1 MPKPIEKLAVIDGE
15 TLQDM
20 RFQPGKFCIDT
31 LLPQGISMLGGA
43 PKNGKSWMVL
53 DWCVRIAKGEPVWN
67 LPVKQGLTLYL
78 CLEDPLRRVQDR
90 LLQLTDEVPP
100 NAFFAT
106 AAEKL
111 GQGLC
116 EQIQEFAREHPDT
129 VLVAIDTFQIVRSGG
144 QDISYASDYE
154 EVRELKKLADELQL
168 SILLV
173 HHLRKQG
180 ASDPLNKLSG
190 TTGIS
195 GAMDAVFIL
204 DRGQRSEGAA
214 TLVCTG
220 RDIETRKLDLR
231 FSKFDCTWELVQD
244 SLENHSIEM
253 PEELTALTEFVRSIQ
268 TFSGSNTQLAGAV
281 SKLVGKEIA
290 PKSLK
295 QMMNRRRYALEEKGV
310 FFRSHRSNGQR
321 LVSVSFSS
329 APPDSDGSAA
339 SDVTSSSAGFTVPC
353 DPNSAETPV
362 FSRENAY
369 PA

>member
-1 MPKPIEKLAVIDGE
+1 MPKPIEKLTVSDGE

-20 RFQPGKFCIDT
+20 RFQPGKFTIDK

-53 DWCVRIAKGEPVWN
+53 DWCVRVAKGEPVWN
-67 LPVKQGLTLYL
+67 LPVKQGSTLYL

-90 LLQLTDEVPP
+90 LLQLTDEAPP
-100 NAFFAT
+100 NSFFAT
-106 AAEKL
+106 AAKKL
-111 GQGLC
+111 GQGLS
-116 EQIQEFAREHPDT
+116 EQIREFIHEHPDT
-129 VLVAIDTFQIVRSGG
+129 VLVAIDTFQIIRSGG
-144 QDISYASDYE
+144 QDISYASDYA
-154 EVRELKKLADELQL
+154 EVRELKRLADELAI

-173 HHLRKQG
+173 HHLRKHG

-204 DRGQRSEGAA
+204 DQGQRNEGAA

-231 FSKFDCTWELVQD
+231 FSKSDCTWELVQD
-244 SLENHSIEM
+244 SLENRALEI
-253 PEELTALTEFVRSIQ
+253 PGELTALIEFMRSAQ
-268 TFSGSNTQLAGAV
+268 TFYGSNTQLANAV
-281 SKLVGKEIA
+281 GKLAGKEIA

-295 QMMNRRRYALEEKGV
+295 QMMNRWRYALEEKGV
-310 FFRSHRSNGQR
+310 FFQSRRSNGQR
-321 LVSVSFSS
+321 FVTVSFSS
-329 APPDSDGSAA
+329 ALPNSDGSAA
-339 SDVTSSSAGFTVPC
+339 SDASSSGARFTVPC
-353 DPNSAETPV
+353 DPDGAKAPV
-362 FSRENAY
+362 FSKENAR

>member
-1 MPKPIEKLAVIDGE
+1 MLKPIERLAAIDGE

-53 DWCVRIAKGEPVWN
+53 DWCVRVAKGEPVWN
-67 LPVKQGLTLYL
+67 LPVKQGSILYL

-90 LLQLTDEVPP
+90 LLQLTDEAPP

-106 AAEKL
+106 TAEKL

-116 EQIQEFAREHPDT
+116 EQIREFIHEQPDT
-129 VLVAIDTFQIVRSGG
+129 ALVAIDTFQIVRSGG

-195 GAMDAVFIL
+195 GAMDAIFIL

-268 TFSGSNTQLAGAV
+268 TFSGSNTQLASAV

-295 QMMNRRRYALEEKGV
+295 QMMNRWRYVLEEKGV
-310 FFRSHRSNGQR
+310 SFRSHRSNGQR
-321 LVSVSFSS
+321 LVTVSFSS
-329 APPDSDGSAA
+329 APPNSDGSAA
-339 SDVTSSSAGFTVPC
+339 TSSSAGFTVPC
-353 DPNSAETPV
+353 DPDSAETPV
-362 FSRENAY
+362 FSMENAC

>member
-116 EQIQEFAREHPDT
+116 EQIQEFARE
-129 VLVAIDTFQIVRSGG
+129 I
-144 QDISYASDYE
+144 
-154 EVRELKKLADELQL
+154 
-168 SILLV
+168 
-173 HHLRKQG
+173 
-180 ASDPLNKLSG
+180 
-190 TTGIS
+190 
-195 GAMDAVFIL
+195 
-204 DRGQRSEGAA
+204 
-214 TLVCTG
+214 G
-220 RDIETRKLDLR
+220 RAH
-231 FSKFDCTWELVQD
+231 V
-244 SLENHSIEM
+244 
-253 PEELTALTEFVRSIQ
+253 
-268 TFSGSNTQLAGAV
+268 
-281 SKLVGKEIA
+281 
-290 PKSLK
+290 
-295 QMMNRRRYALEEKGV
+295 
-310 FFRSHRSNGQR
+310 
-321 LVSVSFSS
+321 
-329 APPDSDGSAA
+329 
-339 SDVTSSSAGFTVPC
+339 
-353 DPNSAETPV
+353 
-362 FSRENAY
+362 
-369 PA
+369 

>member
-1 MPKPIEKLAVIDGE
+1 MPKPIEKLTVIDGE

-67 LPVKQGLTLYL
+67 LPVKQGSTLYL

-100 NAFFAT
+100 NSFFAT

-111 GQGLC
+111 GQGLS
-116 EQIQEFAREHPDT
+116 EQIQEFVREHPDT
-129 VLVAIDTFQIVRSGG
+129 VLIAIDTFQIVRSGG
-144 QDISYASDYE
+144 PDISYASDYS
-154 EVRELKKLADELQL
+154 EVRELKKLADELAI

-231 FSKFDCTWELVQD
+231 FSKSDCTWELVQD
-244 SLENHSIEM
+244 SLENRALEM
-253 PEELTALTEFVRSIQ
+253 PEELTVLVEFMRS
-268 TFSGSNTQLAGAV
+268 A
-281 SKLVGKEIA
+281 
-290 PKSLK
+290 
-295 QMMNRRRYALEEKGV
+295 
-310 FFRSHRSNGQR
+310 
-321 LVSVSFSS
+321 
-329 APPDSDGSAA
+329 
-339 SDVTSSSAGFTVPC
+339 
-353 DPNSAETPV
+353 
-362 FSRENAY
+362 
-369 PA
+369 